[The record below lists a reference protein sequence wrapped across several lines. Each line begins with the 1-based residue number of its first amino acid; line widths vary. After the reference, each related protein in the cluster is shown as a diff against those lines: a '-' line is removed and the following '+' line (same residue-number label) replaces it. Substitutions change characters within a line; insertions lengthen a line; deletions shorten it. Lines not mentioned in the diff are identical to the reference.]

1 MLPASL
7 TKVYYL
13 FSHWKPYSVLPPLAH
28 QRSASV
34 PDSGHIRKTGSGT
47 SIGPVCK
54 SGPAQTWLPDSGRI
68 LFAIWDPKLMCTL
81 DIFAFISM
89 ILWAVFQHFSSSS
102 RSTCTCFGVSFYI
115 LPVTE
120 LCIKTLGSISSSIH
134 IIFVVLSSNYVAKS
148 RYVNQRL
155 LATHIFSPNTLSPCL
170 RLHAALKK
178 RTVHTQLSM
187 MFLKYWTI
195 F

>member
-81 DIFAFISM
+81 DIFACIFPYKVRESAATGDAHF
-89 ILWAVFQHFSSSS
+89 LSQHFVTVLTFACSAEK
-102 RSTCTCFGVSFYI
+102 TDCTYPTFNDVFEVLDYI
-115 LPVTE
+115 LVQ
-120 LCIKTLGSISSSIH
+120 SSK
-134 IIFVVLSSNYVAKS
+134 L
-148 RYVNQRL
+148 
-155 LATHIFSPNTLSPCL
+155 
-170 RLHAALKK
+170 
-178 RTVHTQLSM
+178 
-187 MFLKYWTI
+187 
-195 F
+195 